1 MTLTLSN
8 LIIIALGCACLWLAA
23 KWLFKKDT
31 EIENR
36 RRAAGQLAAT
46 LKGMGFVEL
55 PELFID
61 YSVGDYSG
69 LGSKIKA
76 IAQKMMSGEKAVLAE
91 IGDVFDTLLKL
102 KMMTT
107 EGRMMV
113 RSELEAT
120 EKMLTPEP
128 LAAPAPA
135 VEAPTPGVTFV
146 SPAEPATP
154 VVAPIDVEKL
164 VETVAKVALTNPAP
178 VAPAE

>member
-8 LIIIALGCACLWLAA
+8 LIIIALCGVVAWLGA
-23 KWLFKKDT
+23 KWAFKKDT

-76 IAQKMMSGEKAVLAE
+76 VAQKMMSGEKAVLAE
-91 IGDVFDTLLKL
+91 IGDVFDKLLKL
-102 KMMTT
+102 KLMTV
-107 EGRMMV
+107 EGRV
-113 RSELEAT
+113 LVKSELEAM
-120 EKMLTPEP
+120 EKML
-128 LAAPAPA
+128 APA
-135 VEAPTPGVTFV
+135 VPEAPVTV
-146 SPAEPATP
+146 PEPAAP
-154 VVAPIDVEKL
+154 VVAPLDVEAL
-164 VETVAKVALTNPAP
+164 VAKVAEVALTVPK
-178 VAPAE
+178 PAE